1 MKLMQ
6 VKKTPDDLKVKK
18 YCKMFIAIITTF
30 SKQNA
35 ILYKRLFQQTVISML
50 YTTQENHYC
59 STAPIP
65 RLRTKEVCLM

>member
-18 YCKMFIAIITTF
+18 CCKMFIAIITTF

-35 ILYKRLFQQTVISML
+35 ILYKRLFRQTVISIL
-50 YTTQENHYC
+50 YTTRENHYC
-59 STAPIP
+59 SVAPIP